1 MAKYEQWVRVWTEIR
16 LKRMLTSIPRRDLWL
31 ETIDGVGVC
40 LGQPLIGTGLHHLEL
55 QEGLRTTKNVDE
67 RSVSLG
73 HLLQSLGLAL
83 LLVES
88 SICFLTMAIV

>member
-1 MAKYEQWVRVWTEIR
+1 
-16 LKRMLTSIPRRDLWL
+16 MLTSIPRRDLWL

-67 RSVSLG
+67 RSVSLC
-73 HLLQSLGLAL
+73 HLLRSLGLTL

-88 SICFLTMAIV
+88 SICFLTMTIV

>member
-1 MAKYEQWVRVWTEIR
+1 MYEQCVRVWIGVRMNE
-16 LKRMLTSIPRRDLWL
+16 MLTSIPRRDLWL
-31 ETIDGVGVC
+31 ETIDGVGIC
-40 LGQPLIGTGLHHLEL
+40 LSKPLIGAGLHHLEL
-55 QEGLRTTKNVDE
+55 QEGLGTTKNVDE

>member
-1 MAKYEQWVRVWTEIR
+1 MRALWIGNRMKG
-16 LKRMLTSIPRRDLWL
+16 MLTSIPRRDLWL
-31 ETIDGVGVC
+31 ETIDGVGIC
-40 LGQPLIGTGLHHLEL
+40 LSKPLIGAGLHHLEL

-73 HLLQSLGLAL
+73 HLLQSLGLTL

-88 SICFLTMAIV
+88 SICFLTMTIV

>member
-1 MAKYEQWVRVWTEIR
+1 MYEQCVRVWIGV
-16 LKRMLTSIPRRDLWL
+16 RMKEMFTSIPRRDLWL
-31 ETIDGVGVC
+31 ETIDGVGIC
-40 LGQPLIGTGLHHLEL
+40 LSKPLIGAGLHHLEL

>member
-1 MAKYEQWVRVWTEIR
+1 MF
-16 LKRMLTSIPRRDLWL
+16 TSIPRRDLWL

>member
-1 MAKYEQWVRVWTEIR
+1 MAKYEQCVRVWTEIR

-73 HLLQSLGLAL
+73 HLLQSLGLTL

-88 SICFLTMAIV
+88 SICFLTMTIV

>member
-1 MAKYEQWVRVWTEIR
+1 MYEQCVRVWIGFRMKE
-16 LKRMLTSIPRRDLWL
+16 MLTSIPRCDLWL
-31 ETIDGVGVC
+31 ETIDGVGIC
-40 LGQPLIGTGLHHLEL
+40 LSKPLIGAGLHHLEL

>member
-1 MAKYEQWVRVWTEIR
+1 
-16 LKRMLTSIPRRDLWL
+16 MLTSIPRRDLWL

-73 HLLQSLGLAL
+73 HLLQSLGLTL

-88 SICFLTMAIV
+88 SICFLTMTIV

>member
-73 HLLQSLGLAL
+73 HLLQSLGLTL